1 MTWLLCQVNTTFCT
15 ICLTLPKG
23 GALGPAFSKQ
33 RRHGYMAEFDF
44 RYSNRSALGCEDV
57 ARAVRALE
65 GVIGKR
71 LTYKGPD
78 WRTARTTRKAPQESA
93 VAHW

>member
-1 MTWLLCQVNTTFCT
+1 MTYARCQVNTTFCT

-23 GALGPAFSKQ
+23 GALGPAFPKQ
-33 RRHGYMAEFDF
+33 RRHGCTAEFVF

-57 ARAVRALE
+57 ERAVRALK

-71 LTYKGPD
+71 LTYQVGTQKI
-78 WRTARTTRKAPQESA
+78 
-93 VAHW
+93 